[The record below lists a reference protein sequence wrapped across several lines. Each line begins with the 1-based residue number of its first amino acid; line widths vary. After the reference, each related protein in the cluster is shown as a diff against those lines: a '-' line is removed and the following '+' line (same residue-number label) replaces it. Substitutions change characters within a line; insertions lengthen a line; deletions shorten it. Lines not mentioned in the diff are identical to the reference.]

1 MKSYLLEI
9 FKRDLSDAAI
19 DFRQEWEKAF
29 SEVNRERAQYQAAV
43 NLSTRIQS
51 LAEQVEERLVLR
63 GKIIVWRPLIEAGL
77 QQWQSHFDSKTQ
89 ELAARL
95 QQHQEVLKQLV
106 SRIRELSAEQF
117 DAEQRLKQL
126 QDLDQQQAEYDCR
139 FALLTGGRGQ
149 LEADLAAV
157 KEQLEAQITL
167 LGQIKSRSVDDIRRD
182 LQQRQQHLASL
193 QRQKETLADNLY
205 QRLAELL
212 SDEWSYP
219 G

>member
-29 SEVNRERAQYQAAV
+29 SEVNSERAQYQAAV
-43 NLSTRIQS
+43 NLSARIQS

-106 SRIRELSAEQF
+106 SRIKELSAEQF
-117 DAEQRLKQL
+117 DAEITVTRGAETVGGQSIMGILTL
-126 QDLDQQQAEYDCR
+126 GAGIGSTILVSATGPQAAEAIEAIAALVANR
-139 FALLTGGRGQ
+139 FG
-149 LEADLAAV
+149 E
-157 KEQLEAQITL
+157 
-167 LGQIKSRSVDDIRRD
+167 
-182 LQQRQQHLASL
+182 
-193 QRQKETLADNLY
+193 
-205 QRLAELL
+205 
-212 SDEWSYP
+212 DE
-219 G
+219 

>member
-63 GKIIVWRPLIEAGL
+63 GKIIVWRPLIETGL
-77 QQWQSHFDSKTQ
+77 QQWQSHYESTAQ
-89 ELAARL
+89 GLAAKL
-95 QQHQEVLKQLV
+95 QQHRETQTQLV
-106 SRIRELSAEQF
+106 SRIRTLTEDKLTAEQ
-117 DAEQRLKQL
+117 ALKQL
-126 QDLDQQQAEYDCR
+126 LALDQQQSEYDCR

-182 LQQRQQHLASL
+182 LQQRHQHLASL